1 MTLQAGYE
9 PLLEAI
15 SDGDLRSLDRLLN
28 TNRYSVNAEIGYNS
42 EDNKPYIITP
52 LYWAVKVGQ
61 REVCR
66 FLLQRG
72 ADPYRHMV
80 YEYYPLHEA
89 CNRGDEG
96 IVQEFI
102 SAHCNLEHPN
112 CDGDTPLH
120 IASMRG
126 HLECIR
132 LLLNAGVDRTKQNVK
147 GQTPLQA
154 AQYTNQTDLY
164 KLFEVFE
171 RGKLKVHAHIYTHV
185 SLCII
190 LLSFRDV
197 LIAYLWY
204 VLWEHSVLVLVGT
217 KAFLWKNSK
226 VNSDIYFFQTGS
238 VWIIPS
244 TNKV

>member
-28 TNRYSVNAEIGYNS
+28 TNRYSVNAEICYNS

-171 RGKLKVHAHIYTHV
+171 RGKLKSTCTHTHTHTHTHTLACITLHI
-185 SLCII
+185 II
-190 LLSFRDV
+190 IIPSRLN
-197 LIAYLWY
+197 
-204 VLWEHSVLVLVGT
+204 SVLVVYFVGT
-217 KAFLWKNSK
+217 
-226 VNSDIYFFQTGS
+226 
-238 VWIIPS
+238 
-244 TNKV
+244 